1 MLSGITTAFDP
12 NLQFEAAVPLIADA
26 GFEVISLSW
35 EPCHINYSTED
46 DQNKILQIAEK
57 NDLLIESIHAPW
69 RTDFGVFDEKWRRR
83 EINSVLPSIIAAGN
97 MGIEYIVIHAGWGDE
112 NTNLHRK
119 KIDATIKSIEE
130 LSECAIRNNVKLA
143 VENLQGK
150 PSRLLTE
157 RILKEFPQDHIGF
170 CHDTGHEHCSLDCFK
185 ALESMGSRLF
195 CTHVHDDTGHG
206 KDDHLLPY
214 SGTIDWD
221 LYVSIMSKLNYSGHL
236 LIESIRNRD
245 DGFKNSREF
254 LKEAKIRVDKLIS
267 AIKRNNK

>member
-1 MLSGITTAFDP
+1 MLSGISTAFDP
-12 NLQFEAAVPLIADA
+12 NLPFESAVPLIANA

-35 EPCHINYSTED
+35 EPYHINSSTVD
-46 DQNKILQIAEK
+46 NQNKILQLSKE
-57 NDLLIESIHAPW
+57 NGLLIESIHGPW
-69 RTDFGVFDEKWRRR
+69 RTEFGVLDERWQRN
-83 EINSVLPSIIAAGN
+83 EINSVLTSIVAAGN
-97 MGIEYIVIHAGWGDE
+97 MGIEYVVIHAGWGDGDTIL
-112 NTNLHRK
+112 NQKRT
-119 KIDATIKSIEE
+119 DVTIKSIEE
-130 LSECAIRNNVKLA
+130 LSECAISNNVKLA

-150 PSRLLTE
+150 PSILLTE
-157 RILKEFPQDHIGF
+157 RILKEFPQEHIGF

-185 ALESMGSRLF
+185 ALESMGNRLF

-221 LYVSIMSKLNYSGHL
+221 LYASIMGKLNYSGSL

-254 LKEAKIRVDKLIS
+254 LTEAKIRVDKLIS
-267 AIKRNNK
+267 AIIEED